1 MSLAKRRYD
10 EIVAQHESISTAL
23 DQIYKENDLAAKLHK
38 QLEHEKIV
46 LDERISVSSIK
57 EYQSNVIFSTP
68 LWWLLFL
75 SIGVRVF
82 IHFTV
87 PWESGNVPC

>member
-68 LWWLLFL
+68 LWWHLVL
-75 SIGVRVF
+75 SIGF
-82 IHFTV
+82 
-87 PWESGNVPC
+87 

>member
-57 EYQSNVIFSTP
+57 EYQTNVIFSDP
-68 LWWLLFL
+68 LWWHLVL
-75 SIGVRVF
+75 SIGV
-82 IHFTV
+82 
-87 PWESGNVPC
+87 

>member
-46 LDERISVSSIK
+46 LDERISVSSINYK
-57 EYQSNVIFSTP
+57 ELILYIIYILYIILIIKNISQM
-68 LWWLLFL
+68 
-75 SIGVRVF
+75 
-82 IHFTV
+82 
-87 PWESGNVPC
+87 

>member
-57 EYQSNVIFSTP
+57 EYQSN
-68 LWWLLFL
+68 L
-75 SIGVRVF
+75 
-82 IHFTV
+82 
-87 PWESGNVPC
+87 

>member
-57 EYQSNVIFSTP
+57 EYQSNVIFSDP
-68 LWWLLFL
+68 LWWLLVL
-75 SIGVRVF
+75 SIGV
-82 IHFTV
+82 
-87 PWESGNVPC
+87 

>member
-57 EYQSNVIFSTP
+57 EYQSNVIFSDP
-68 LWWLLFL
+68 LWWHLVL
-75 SIGVRVF
+75 SIGV
-82 IHFTV
+82 
-87 PWESGNVPC
+87 

>member
-46 LDERISVSSIK
+46 LDERISVSSIN
-57 EYQSNVIFSTP
+57 EYQSNVGFGNP
-68 LWWLLFL
+68 LWWLLVL
-75 SIGVRVF
+75 SIGV
-82 IHFTV
+82 
-87 PWESGNVPC
+87 